1 MISVITPIYNAD
13 RFLNTAVDSVLDQT
27 FSNFELIL
35 INDGSTDGSKDICEE
50 YRSKDNRVV
59 VINTENRGPSAARNT
74 GIDKASGRFLFF
86 LDADDY
92 LEPTALQ
99 TLYDQHLHYES
110 DLTIGD
116 FVKVR
121 GDDILSSGHS
131 FTGDCVFYQKDILS
145 YVNDYLASPNKYP
158 LLTQSWGRL
167 FTKEIVTKNNIRFNT
182 DLRTF
187 EDVEFNFKYLRYVT
201 TLVFVNVPLYRL
213 SLHTDHFSS
222 TMRLVDTPDSL
233 FGYREALRQAQKFLK
248 EKKTDTQRFWSW
260 GSFEVNL
267 LKAYVTYSIIQL
279 IRLSIQRSPTNKQ
292 LITNFVDTLLQDPL
306 LQQGLKVYKPKKGDS
321 VVIPWLMRWG
331 FSTALLYI
339 CNRRGNKRYKPQ

>member
-13 RFLNTAVDSVLDQT
+13 RFLNTAVDAVLNQT
-27 FSNFELIL
+27 FTNFELLL

-59 VINTENRGPSAARNT
+59 VVNTENRGPSAARNT
-74 GIDKASGRFLFF
+74 GIEKASGRFLFF

-99 TLYDQHLHYES
+99 TLYDQHLLHDS
-110 DLTIGD
+110 DLTISD

-121 GDDILSSGHS
+121 GDETLSSGHS
-131 FTGDCVFYQKDILS
+131 FNGDFVFDQKDILS
-145 YVNDYLASPNKYP
+145 YINKYLASPNKYP

-167 FTKEIVTKNNIRFNT
+167 FTKEIVTENNIKFNT

-201 TLVFVNVPLYRL
+201 TLVFVDAPLYKL
-213 SLHTDHFSS
+213 SLHTDHFSA

-233 FGYREALRQAQKFLK
+233 FGYREALRQAQVFLK
-248 EKKTDTQRFWSW
+248 EKKVDK
-260 GSFEVNL
+260 SFQINL
-267 LKAYVTYSIIQL
+267 LKAYTTYSIIQL
-279 IRLSIQRSPTNKQ
+279 IRLSIQQTSTNKQ
-292 LITNFVDTLLQDPL
+292 VITNFVDTLLQDAL
-306 LQQGLKVYKPKKGDS
+306 LQQGLSVYQPKKGDS
-321 VVIPWLMRWG
+321 VIIPWLMRWG
-331 FSTALLYI
+331 FARALLYI
-339 CNRRGNKRYKPQ
+339 CNRRGSKRYNPQ